1 MLQVYSNKYARTTSL
16 ENEQNYKKGIPERKK
31 SRKEAREKS
40 FQSFHIM
47 LPFFAFK
54 RKKTVKNDFFSANP
68 PPLPT
73 NYSTSLS
80 SVMLQCC

>member
-47 LPFFAFK
+47 LPFLPSK
-54 RKKTVKNDFFSANP
+54 EKK
-68 PPLPT
+68 L
-73 NYSTSLS
+73 
-80 SVMLQCC
+80 